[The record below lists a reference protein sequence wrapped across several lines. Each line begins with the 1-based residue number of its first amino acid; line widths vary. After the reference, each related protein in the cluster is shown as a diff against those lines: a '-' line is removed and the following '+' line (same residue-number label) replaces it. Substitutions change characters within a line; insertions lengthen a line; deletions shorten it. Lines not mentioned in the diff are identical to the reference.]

1 MELECN
7 HHCPLWS
14 LVSCRQERP
23 LLASGLQRR
32 RWWKNLKA
40 DTLDKPKPCKPKLLP
55 QTQTPNPKPH
65 NIIIAIKKV
74 TVIIIHNNGNSD
86 KNSNSNSSPKLN
98 IPKRVN
104 SRSFALP
111 SGVLP
116 AVAST
121 PSCPVQVPY
130 GRGGPG
136 SAPSGPLP

>member
-1 MELECN
+1 MELERN
-7 HHCPLWS
+7 HHYPLWS

-23 LLASGLQRR
+23 LLSSGLQRP
-32 RWWKNLKA
+32 RWGKNLKA
-40 DTLDKPKPCKPKLLP
+40 DTLDTCKPQLLP
-55 QTQTPNPKPH
+55 QTQTPNPKPY
-65 NIIIAIKKV
+65 NIIIAIKITV
-74 TVIIIHNNGNSD
+74 TVIIIHNNSNSD
-86 KNSNSNSSPKLN
+86 NTSNNNSSPKLN